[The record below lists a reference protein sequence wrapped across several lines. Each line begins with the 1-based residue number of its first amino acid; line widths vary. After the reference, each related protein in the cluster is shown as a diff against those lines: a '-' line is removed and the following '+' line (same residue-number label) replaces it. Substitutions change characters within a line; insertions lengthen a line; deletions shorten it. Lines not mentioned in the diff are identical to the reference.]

1 MKEKKRGL
9 LTGFLRKMLN
19 KSRNDDETLASLAIA
34 SKELDDD
41 DLFFVAGGAQYEAT
55 DSALKELIGINSGLS
70 EQTQAAIMSLLNE
83 SPVSTTENLGDA
95 SGNTTDNVLVL
106 QDTNFSDATYTKVE
120 TAVFDEGASGK
131 VNLTSDKN
139 ITTEIVNPGG
149 LAVNTGDGDNTVTID
164 GGQASV
170 NTGAGDDP
178 FSSLKGDVKGV
189 FKSGIGDDG
198 FALDQD
204 AQKNAEISVDA
215 GDGFDLMRLFGN
227 DIKHRFD
234 FSGGKFHMS

>member
-55 DSALKELIGINSGLS
+55 DSALKNLIGIESGLS

-95 SGNTTDNVLVL
+95 SVNTTDNVLVL
-106 QDTNFSDATYTKVE
+106 QDTNFSDATFTKVE
-120 TAVFDEGASGK
+120 TAVFDEGASGQ

-139 ITTEIVNPGG
+139 ITTEIVNSDG
-149 LAVNTGDGDNTVTID
+149 LAVNTGNGDNTVTID

-170 NTGAGDDP
+170 NTGAGEDQ
-178 FSSLKGDVKGV
+178 FFFKGDVKGE
-189 FKSGIGDDG
+189 FTSGNGDDG
-198 FALDQD
+198 FALDPD

-215 GDGFDLMRLFGN
+215 GDGFDLMRLFG
-227 DIKHRFD
+227 DAIKHRFE
-234 FSGGKFHMS
+234 FSGGKFDMK